1 MTVRSVGPVHFNS
14 GGKGSEVALFGAF
27 HVMHVNRMTLD
38 APTKNANVEGQ
49 FRAPVVWRVN
59 LVPGGR
65 GILVGGARGNLAES
79 DGQDEE
85 EDSLKGGP

>member
-49 FRAPVVWRVN
+49 FRAPGRGPVVTRPCAGSIWWSWN
-59 LVPGGR
+59 SGGGR
-65 GILVGGARGNLAES
+65 
-79 DGQDEE
+79 
-85 EDSLKGGP
+85 KGEFGRIGWAG

>member
-1 MTVRSVGPVHFNS
+1 
-14 GGKGSEVALFGAF
+14 
-27 HVMHVNRMTLD
+27 MHVNRMTLD

-49 FRAPVVWRVN
+49 FRAP
-59 LVPGGR
+59 GR
-65 GILVGGARGNLAES
+65 GPVVNRPFGGLIWWSWNSGGGARGNLAES